1 MDLKTNQKI
10 DPTFSLA
17 SMTDIIFQ
25 LLIFF
30 MLTSSFVT
38 PAALPV
44 NLPSSV
50 EAPTVTPKLQVTIT
64 SNLQYFVNEVPVE
77 AINIEEEIKAA
88 ILRVPSNQDMVLV
101 LNVDKDVAV
110 EHVVKVASLGNRLGA
125 KVSIATKVESMQ

>member
-1 MDLKTNQKI
+1 MELKTNQKI
-10 DPTFSLA
+10 ETNFSLA

-50 EAPTVTPKLQVTIT
+50 EAPTITPKMQVTIT
-64 SNLQYFVNEVPVE
+64 NNLQYFVNEVPVE
-77 AINIEEEIKAA
+77 ASNIEEEIKAA
-88 ILRVPSNQDMVLV
+88 ILRVPGNTDIVMV

-110 EHVVKVASLGNRLGA
+110 QHVVKVASLGNRLGA
-125 KVSIATKVESMQ
+125 KVSIATKVESME

>member
-1 MDLKTNQKI
+1 MELKSSQKL
-10 DPTFSLA
+10 DASFSLA

-50 EAPTVTPKLQVTIT
+50 AAPTITPKVQITIT
-64 SNLQYFVNEVPVE
+64 SNLQYFVNEVPV
-77 AINIEEEIKAA
+77 APDNIEEEMKDALSRAREPI
-88 ILRVPSNQDMVLV
+88 VV
-101 LNVDKDVAV
+101 LNLDKDVAV
-110 EHVVKVASLGNRLGA
+110 QYMVRVASLANRLGA
-125 KVSIATKVESMQ
+125 KVSIATKIDSGQ

>member
-101 LNVDKDVAV
+101 LNVDKDVAI

>member
-1 MDLKTNQKI
+1 MNLKPNSKVNTS
-10 DPTFSLA
+10 FSLA

-50 EAPTVTPKLQVTIT
+50 EAPVISPKVQVTVTTDHE
-64 SNLQYFVNEVPVE
+64 YYVNE
-77 AINIEEEIKAA
+77 KK
-88 ILRVPSNQDMVLV
+88 VPSKQLESEIRKALQRSREPIVV
-101 LNVDKDVAV
+101 LNIDKDVSV
-110 EHVVKVASLGNRLGA
+110 EYLVKVASVTNKLGA
-125 KVSIATKVESMQ
+125 KVSIATRVETD

>member
-1 MDLKTNQKI
+1 MDIKTNQKI

-64 SNLQYFVNEVPVE
+64 SNLQYFVNEVPVD
-77 AINIEEEIKAA
+77 AANIEEEIKAA
-88 ILRVPSNQDMVLV
+88 ILRVPSNQDMILV
-101 LNVDKDVAV
+101 LNVDKDVTI

-125 KVSIATKVESMQ
+125 KVSIATKVESMK

>member
-1 MDLKTNQKI
+1 MELKSSQKL
-10 DPTFSLA
+10 DASFSLA

-50 EAPTVTPKLQVTIT
+50 AAPTITPKVQITIT
-64 SNLQYFVNEVPVE
+64 SNLQYFVNEVPVAPE
-77 AINIEEEIKAA
+77 NIEEEMKDALSRAREPI
-88 ILRVPSNQDMVLV
+88 VV
-101 LNVDKDVAV
+101 LNLDKDVAV
-110 EHVVKVASLGNRLGA
+110 QYMVRVASLANRLGA
-125 KVSIATKVESMQ
+125 KVSIATKIDSGQ